1 MEGTKALAGFYES
14 FDNGVGILN
23 HTWGSID
30 TSVAG
35 EITLRGNSGAMQRPW
50 SADAGNGYGRYEV
63 TAKMSADQAGP
74 AALLWPADDKWPGP
88 EYDIVEVL
96 NGTPY
101 GVVHWK
107 DGGGWDSYESRWFNG
122 VDETQVHKYAIEWR
136 EGRIDFF
143 IDGQN
148 YGTVDQN
155 VGADYAHGGINSV
168 MSMMNSNSDTFL
180 TVYDVS
186 YSPFG

>member
-23 HTWGSID
+23 HTWGSVD

-50 SADAGNGYGRYEV
+50 SADVGNGYGRYEV

-143 IDGQN
+143 IDGQH
-148 YGTVDQN
+148 YGTVDHN
-155 VGADYAHGGINSV
+155 VGADYAHGGVNSV
-168 MSMMNSNSDTFL
+168 MSMMNSNHNTFL